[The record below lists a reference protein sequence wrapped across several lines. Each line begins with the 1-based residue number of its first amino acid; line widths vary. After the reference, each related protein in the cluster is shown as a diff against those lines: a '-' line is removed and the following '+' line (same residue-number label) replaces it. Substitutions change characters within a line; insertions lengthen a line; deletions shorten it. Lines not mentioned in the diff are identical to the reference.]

1 MPSVQYVSEIR
12 LCRPHASGP
21 NGRKQIIR
29 TMRGKGYNQGT
40 EEGWI
45 SFACVPSIQKKKNL
59 NSQTGIWVILAWV
72 ECSHAI
78 TEYRPVRTLQRAERS
93 SESVF

>member
-40 EEGWI
+40 EEGRI
-45 SFACVPSIQKKKNL
+45 SFACVPSIQKKKEFKFSDWHL
-59 NSQTGIWVILAWV
+59 GNSGLGGMLTR
-72 ECSHAI
+72 HH
-78 TEYRPVRTLQRAERS
+78 
-93 SESVF
+93 